1 MNETREELE
10 RAVIASALNLFDYM
24 GSASFCI
31 PIPGTNPQLIVASGE
46 REKVS
51 ELATQKHQWQ
61 RDLVADAVEIADEAA
76 LHEIAFHTEEVGDW
90 RRLFVSEVD
99 PIMRR
104 AMHYA
109 IRRGLIE
116 RKEGEPHLVRFV
128 KETGG

>member
-1 MNETREELE
+1 MKG
-10 RAVIASALNLFDYM
+10 RAFIEWLRIFAGDCSR
-24 GSASFCI
+24 
-31 PIPGTNPQLIVASGE
+31 SGAPRMAGE
-46 REKVS
+46 HT
-51 ELATQKHQWQ
+51 L
-61 RDLVADAVEIADEAA
+61 LADAVEIADEAA

-128 KETGG
+128 KEAGE